1 MTNKEQALPH
11 WDMSNVY
18 SGLEGDDFRADLAK
32 MEKLFGDLEDYIAER
47 GVQKLE
53 RHPDDIQAAADT
65 LDRLITMF
73 NEALLLDRTLGGFV
87 NSFYSTDSYNS
98 VAARLVSEFEQ
109 IGLRLDRSMV
119 RFRAWVGSL
128 GSVLDAICSR
138 SPLASEHRPV
148 LEEIIE
154 QSRYLM
160 DARQE
165 DLASELLLS
174 GGGSMWKLQ
183 GTVTSQLKVPFE
195 GHGKKEELPMTVIR
209 NLAYDPD
216 EDVRRRAFEAEIKG
230 WESIR
235 ESVAFSL
242 NGVKGAAITMAKWRG
257 REDVLHG
264 ALDGDRI
271 DRKTLDAML
280 TAMHDSFPDFR
291 RYLRSKAKKLGKEKL
306 PWWDLFAPVGQTN
319 TTYTWEETNAY
330 IVDRFGTFSDDLP
343 DLAREAFDGNWIDA
357 EPRDGKRGGGF
368 CMGIPGVE
376 ESRILVNFDGS
387 FGSLTTVA
395 HELGHAFHNHCQRGL
410 PMMRRSSPMTLAET
424 ASIFCETLVF
434 TSALASA
441 SPETKITILE
451 NQLMEATQVIVDIY
465 SRYIFETETLK
476 RREKAELSPD
486 EFCEIMLDAQK
497 QTYGDGLDEAHLHP
511 YMWLLKPHYYMSERH
526 FYNFPYAFG
535 LLFGLGVFAI
545 YRREGTDFVQRYN
558 EFLRS
563 TGEGK
568 VADLASGF
576 GIDVRSQDFW
586 QESLGVIRE
595 YVDQY
600 CEL

>member
-183 GTVTSQLKVPFE
+183 GTVTSQLRVPFKRE
-195 GHGKKEELPMTVIR
+195 GEMQELPMTVIR

-216 EDVRRRAFEAEIKG
+216 EDIRRRAFEAELKG

-280 TAMHDSFPDFR
+280 AAMHDSFPDFR